1 MSTITFARRLR
12 PLAAALT
19 AAALATALL
28 AQPTAA
34 TTPTSGSGDFTI
46 TFVPTDTR
54 TTGGGNTIAEYTV
67 TGTISGTITGTFTGT
82 ERIVMHPDTTANANG
97 VITCVCTVEGKT
109 GTVEFVFN
117 GTSAGTGLPIVGQ
130 FTSQNGTLGLS
141 SLHAQGTFSA
151 LGTAGTYTVDYH
163 FE

>member
-1 MSTITFARRLR
+1 MCTIAFARRLR

-19 AAALATALL
+19 AAALTTALL
-28 AQPTAA
+28 AQPAAA
-34 TTPTSGSGDFTI
+34 TTPTSGSGAFTV
-46 TFVPTDTR
+46 TFAPTETR
-54 TTGGGNTIAEYTV
+54 TADGNTITEFAI
-67 TGTISGTITGTFTGT
+67 TGTLTGTLTGTFTGT
-82 ERIVMHPDTTANANG
+82 ERIVVHPDTTANASG
-97 VITCVCTVEGKT
+97 VITCVCTVEGMT